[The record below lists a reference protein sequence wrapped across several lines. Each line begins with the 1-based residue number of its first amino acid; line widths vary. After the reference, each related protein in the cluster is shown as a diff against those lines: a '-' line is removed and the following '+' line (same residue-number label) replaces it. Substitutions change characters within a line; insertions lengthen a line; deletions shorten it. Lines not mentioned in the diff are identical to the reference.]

1 MKFSKGFQF
10 TFLAALFWAI
20 SIVMARVI
28 LRAGENAY
36 NVAFWTTLLASPYWL
51 FVLSKKIPELKTTTK
66 KNYLILLGMGLVS
79 TIGVTITEVFA
90 LKYSPA
96 VNYSF
101 LIRSVI
107 LFTIIFAY
115 LFLGEKITLK
125 KVIIAILIL
134 TGAYFLTTKG
144 QLISFSLGDIFTLTE
159 AALIAFGNN
168 VLGKMATNGMST
180 DLSAS
185 GSFLIGVIPIVLIA
199 LFNNAIVFPKSPLL
213 LVSLTIMYILITL
226 LRFRAYK
233 NATASYVTMVFSFTP
248 VFVSLMA
255 IPFLKETMT
264 PIQIV
269 GGILIVIA
277 SISVE
282 KLKI

>member
-1 MKFSKGFQF
+1 MSKGFIF

-20 SIVMARVI
+20 SIVIARSI

-51 FVLSKKIPELKTTTK
+51 YVLLNKKTELKKATK
-66 KNYLILLGMGLVS
+66 KDYSILLGMALIS
-79 TIGVTITEVFA
+79 TIGVSITEVFA

-101 LIRSVI
+101 LIRTVI
-107 LFTIIFAY
+107 LFTFVFAY
-115 LFLGEKITLK
+115 LFLGEKFTLK
-125 KVIIAILIL
+125 KIVLALLIL
-134 TGAYFLTTKG
+134 VGAYLLTTKG

-168 VLGKMATNGMST
+168 VLGKMATNRMST

-185 GSFLIGVIPIVLIA
+185 GSFAIGIVPLALIA
-199 LFNNAIVFPKSPLL
+199 FLNNAITIPGSLFLIVLL
-213 LVSLTIMYILITL
+213 TLTYILITL
-226 LRFRAYK
+226 FRFRAYK

-248 VFVSLMA
+248 VFVSFMA
-255 IPFLKETMT
+255 IPLLQETML

-269 GGILIVIA
+269 GGVLIILAGIA
-277 SISVE
+277 VE